1 MNQKKKANELLTH
14 YLTALAGGGAVGAGV
29 GAAAG
34 SMLFEA
40 DQANKPEYARRL
52 TSQQHATNDAATWDR
67 ETPMD
72 YLTIQGIRQALM
84 GGRLS
89 GDQLDELLLAQ
100 ALSPRVEFLT
110 TDIHDFGKTPGVFD
124 DPRYP
129 AMQERYRIE
138 KEKNDKALGLA

>member
-1 MNQKKKANELLTH
+1 MTNSQKAQDLLTN
-14 YLTALAGGGAVGAGV
+14 YVTALVGAGALGTGV

-34 SMLFEA
+34 SMMFEN
-40 DQANKPEYARRL
+40 DQASKPEYARRL
-52 TSQQHATNDAATWDR
+52 TSEQHAINDASTWER
-67 ETPMD
+67 ETPHD

-89 GDQLDELLLAQ
+89 GEQLDELLLAQ

-110 TDIHDFGKTPGVFD
+110 TDIHDFGKTPGVYD

-129 AMQERYRIE
+129 AMIERARIE
-138 KEKNDKALGLA
+138 KEKNDKALGLS